1 MPAPTSNINL
11 LPKNVIEERRTN
23 QFLDWALTYGR
34 YIIIVT
40 ELVVLLAF
48 FSRFRLDQ
56 ELTDLHTTINQKQA
70 IIASVSDFETNV
82 RLLQT
87 RLSKIR
93 QLDEGHT
100 VYLDILTL
108 LDQALPED
116 VILTTITLTNT
127 HVELSANAFS
137 QTGFAAFI
145 QTLKKNTTVRN
156 LHIKKVTKSE
166 ASPQALRFDINFDV
180 TTNKPL

>member
-1 MPAPTSNINL
+1 MPAPTTNINL

-56 ELTDLHTTINQKQA
+56 ELTDLHTAINQKQA

-100 VYLDILTL
+100 IYLDILNL
-108 LDQALPED
+108 LDQTLPED
-116 VILTTITLTNT
+116 VILTTITLNNT
-127 HVELSANAFS
+127 HVELSANALT
-137 QTGFAAFI
+137 QKGFATFI
-145 QTLKKNTTVRN
+145 QSLKKNTSVRN
-156 LHIKKVTKSE
+156 LRIKSVSKSE
-166 ASPQALRFDINFDV
+166 QSQQALRFDLNFDV
-180 TTNKPL
+180 TMSK